1 MFFRGENQKGGNF
14 NRGTVKLGQNKD
26 MTGGGFKS
34 MFYIHLQIL
43 DRWGVM
49 ESNFDLRIFFKMCWE
64 WEKTTQLRKTPPM
77 LDRNWDKTRVVDLQI
92 PRSNC
97 DEFFGW
103 QNETQRSC
111 PLRKGLCE

>member
-1 MFFRGENQKGGNF
+1 MSKSLFGVGSRVLFFRGENQKGGNF

-49 ESNFDLRIFFKMCWE
+49 ESNFDLRIFLKMCWE
-64 WEKTTQLRKTPPM
+64 WEKNHPTTKNTSHVS
-77 LDRNWDKTRVVDLQI
+77 KKV
-92 PRSNC
+92 
-97 DEFFGW
+97 
-103 QNETQRSC
+103 
-111 PLRKGLCE
+111 